1 MSVSISLC
9 EGVEW
14 VTELEGAESV
24 SISLCEGVEWVT
36 ELEGAAMSVSISLCE
51 GVEWVTELEGA
62 TRVFP
67 YPCVKEW
74 RGGVGDRARRGY

>member
-1 MSVSISLC
+1 MTELEEAARVFPYPC
-9 EGVEW
+9 VKEC
-14 VTELEGAESV
+14 VTELEGATR
-24 SISLCEGVEWVT
+24 G
-36 ELEGAAMSVSISLCE
+36 SLCE

-74 RGGVGDRARRGY
+74 RSGVGDRARRGCYECFHISV